1 MDIKELVR
9 EEAAKTY
16 TDAVELA
23 AFMEGFEKQAELHKE
38 ALFGSASRFAERFA
52 TGFGTKVPGV
62 LAQAG
67 VGLGVGLATAGIV
80 AGINAGASALNNNG
94 LKSKFEAALQYVLNT
109 NKIVKGGK
117 PDKVRSYA
125 QTLFSFAPHVAS
137 DQNLLSTLLA
147 NAVLGEGI
155 DPMTIKS
162 VTDLEGR
169 YKENNAYGPLHGIR
183 T

>member
-1 MDIKELVR
+1 MDIKEIVR
-9 EEAAKTY
+9 EEAAKVY
-16 TDAVELA
+16 TDEAQLT
-23 AFMEGFEKQAELHKE
+23 AFMEGFEKQA
-38 ALFGSASRFAERFA
+38 LFGSGSRFATRFA
-52 TGFGTKVPGV
+52 TGFGTKVPEVLAKAGVGV
-62 LAQAG
+62 LA
-67 VGLGVGLATAGIV
+67 GLATAGV
-80 AGINAGASALNNNG
+80 VYGVQAGANALNNNA
-94 LKSKFEAALQYVLNT
+94 LKSKFETALQYVKNT
-109 NKIVKGGK
+109 NKIVKGGN

-137 DQNLLSTLLA
+137 DQNLLATLLA

-169 YKENNAYGPLHGIR
+169 YKENNAYGALPGIR